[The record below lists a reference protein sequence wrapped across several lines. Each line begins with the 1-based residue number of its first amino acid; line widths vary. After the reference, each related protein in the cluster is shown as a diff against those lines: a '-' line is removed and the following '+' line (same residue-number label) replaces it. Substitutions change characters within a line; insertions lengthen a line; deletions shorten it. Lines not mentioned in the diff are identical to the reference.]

1 MQQHVELFASDESV
15 DRSAVERDARV
26 ERGLEQIDRNGDV
39 LAHAED
45 VGEDQTDEA
54 NVVLA
59 SEFEDVPT
67 VWRKRLFRDLRSS
80 RGVHRLLPPNEV

>member
-1 MQQHVELFASDESV
+1 MQQHIELFASDESV
-15 DRSAVERDARV
+15 DRSAVERDARI

-59 SEFEDVPT
+59 SEFEDVPLGG
-67 VWRKRLFRDLRSS
+67 RPPRFRSS